1 MMVEMTD
8 VETIGRRKYT
18 VILGLALLFAS
29 LPLIMVYFVL
39 IASSFAN
46 TMLTGASLGGIKLTI
61 ENWILF
67 FQGKLT
73 TTAGKIYETT
83 DILKY
88 ILNTFIVAIGV
99 AGICTLTSTLAGYAF
114 SRIKFIGRS
123 FLMQFLILLHAFPG
137 VALIIAVYSIYVYT
151 KLSMPQSFWTA
162 YAFIYVIIARA
173 ALEVPM
179 SIWIMKGFF
188 DKIPWEIEWSA
199 IVDGAS
205 RIRVWREIMLP
216 LVKPGIAAVAIFS
229 FLAGWEDLIYVLVFL
244 PPTEKTLATYIES
257 LLAEGSLEF
266 IHLPVVA
273 AAGTFYLLPTILFF
287 IFARRLMLQTAT
299 GGIKA

>member
-1 MMVEMTD
+1 MMVELSD
-8 VETIGRRKYT
+8 VETISRRKYT
-18 VILGLALLFAS
+18 LILGLALLLAS
-29 LPLIMVYFVL
+29 LPLFTVYFVL
-39 IASSFAN
+39 IASSFSKHMV
-46 TMLTGASLGGIKLTI
+46 TSLSPDRLRPTL

-73 TTAGKIYETT
+73 TAAGRIYSVW
-83 DILKY
+83 DILRF
-88 ILNTFIVAIGV
+88 IFNTFLVAIGV
-99 AGICTLTSTLAGYAF
+99 SLICTITSTLAGYAF

-137 VALIIAVYSIYVYT
+137 VALIIAVYAFYIHT
-151 KLSMPQSFWTA
+151 KLMVPRSLWVT

-188 DKIPWEIEWSA
+188 DKIPWEVEWSA

-244 PPTEKTLATYIES
+244 PPTEKTLATYIDS

-266 IHLPVVA
+266 VHLPIVA
-273 AAGTFYLLPTILFF
+273 AAGTFYLLPTIMFF
-287 IFARRLMLQTAT
+287 VIARKLMIQAAA